1 MVRKEKRLSGF
12 TLIEMSIVIFI
23 IGVLLLLIMP
33 KLGAQKSNA
42 QKIGGEAFTEVVQT
56 QADLY
61 KSDTGD
67 STVSLDQLY
76 EKSYL
81 SKKQYE
87 KAKNEKIVID
97 SDEETK

>member
-1 MVRKEKRLSGF
+1 MEKRKKNMSGF

-23 IGVLLLLIMP
+23 IGILLLLIMP

-42 QKIGGEAFTEVVQT
+42 QKIGGEAFNEVVQT

-61 KSDTGD
+61 KSDTGE
-67 STVSLDQLY
+67 SAVSLDQLY
-76 EKSYL
+76 AKNYL
-81 SKKQYE
+81 NKKQFE

-97 SDEETK
+97 SNE